1 MNKKSNIIDK
11 FNMNV
16 YNKNAKRKSSDARA
30 RMFFCRL
37 RPYNKHYSTKN
48 SFCKE
53 VNYRAER
60 SEKRMKNHKVQVIS
74 ESESGRNQRF
84 KDCSSGKE
92 MTRNQFVKEI
102 KTGNYEDYY
111 VRKINNIDTPVSKPD
126 GNEKNN
132 LG

>member
-1 MNKKSNIIDK
+1 MKK
-11 FNMNV
+11 
-16 YNKNAKRKSSDARA
+16 
-30 RMFFCRL
+30 
-37 RPYNKHYSTKN
+37 
-48 SFCKE
+48 
-53 VNYRAER
+53 
-60 SEKRMKNHKVQVIS
+60 HKVQVIS

-84 KDCSSGKE
+84 KDCSTGKE

-102 KTGNYEDYY
+102 KAGNYEDYY